1 MEKKF
6 TRCCSHAGSWY
17 AGEKNTL
24 TKNIIKYFDKVKIKD
39 EIKNLKGIISP

>member
-17 AGEKNTL
+17 SDEKNTL
-24 TKNIIKYFDKVKIKD
+24 TKNIIKYFQNIKKVP